1 MITPWPRSRTNERD
15 KTMSNDENR
24 WNDGVSR
31 TAAARDSCIAI
42 SPDGRQV
49 EIPKEL
55 FVALWDFL
63 EGRKAA
69 GSITLQF
76 RDGSL
81 SCLEA
86 VAKKNF
92 RNG

>member
-1 MITPWPRSRTNERD
+1 MLTPWPRSRPIQRD
-15 KTMSNDENR
+15 RTMSNEENR
-24 WNDGVSR
+24 WNDAVSR
-31 TAAARDSCIAI
+31 AAAARDSCIAI

-55 FVALWDFL
+55 FLTLWDFL

-76 RDGSL
+76 RDGTL
-81 SCLEA
+81 SSLEA

-92 RNG
+92 RNV

>member
-1 MITPWPRSRTNERD
+1 MITPWPRSRLIERD
-15 KTMSNDENR
+15 RTMSNEENR
-24 WNDGVSR
+24 WNDAVSR
-31 TAAARDSCIAI
+31 AAATGDSCMAI
-42 SPDGRQV
+42 SPDGRQI

-55 FVALWDFL
+55 FLALWDFL
-63 EGRKAA
+63 EGRKTA

-76 RDGSL
+76 RDGTL

-92 RNG
+92 RNT